1 MFTSGYFLA
10 FILIVS
16 IAMVMLLTIKYRV
29 HPFIAM
35 LVASFFVAFT
45 LYVPLETETPNY
57 ITDVSTLIGK
67 GFGYTLGSIGIII
80 LLGSIIGTILEMSG
94 AAIKMGEVVIRLVG
108 KTHPALAMNM
118 LGFIVAIP
126 VFCDSGYLILTPL
139 RKAIAKRSSVS
150 PVALS
155 IALSTGLYASHVLIP
170 PTPGPAVMVAEFGL
184 QSHLLTVIVIGF
196 IVAIPTSLAG
206 LFYGIFISKYIKV
219 NDGNKK
225 TGMSYETFMG
235 EFDGLP
241 SAWKSFLPIFLPI
254 LLMSLGSVARLDV
267 VPLKSEWL
275 VNLFIFLGDPATALF
290 LGFLCSLLL
299 LKGFGRETLSMW
311 ISEGIHNAG
320 SILAIAGASGA
331 FAEVLKSTDITVYI
345 SNLGGAFTTMNL
357 GLLLPFIVASII
369 KLSLGSSTIAIVT
382 ASTLFAPL
390 LVDLGFV
397 TPISQILVMM
407 SIGSGAMVA
416 SHANDSYFWIV
427 VELSGLSVH
436 DAYKARTIA
445 TVVQGFVGM
454 TVVLIL
460 SNFLM

>member
-10 FILIVS
+10 FILITS
-16 IAMVMLLTIKYRV
+16 IAMVMLLTIKYRM

-35 LVASFFVAFT
+35 LMASFFVAFT
-45 LYVPLETETPNY
+45 LYVPLKTETPNY

-94 AAIKMGEVVIRLVG
+94 AALKMGEVVIKLVG

-139 RKAIAKRSSVS
+139 RKAIAKKSSVS

-170 PTPGPAVMVAEFGL
+170 PTPGPTVMVAEFGL
-184 QSHLLTVIVIGF
+184 QSSLFTVILIGF
-196 IVAIPTSLAG
+196 IVAVPASLAG
-206 LFYGIFISKYIKV
+206 LLYGIFISKYIKKS
-219 NDGNKK
+219 DDNKK
-225 TGMSYETFMG
+225 TSISYETFMA

-241 SAWKSFLPIFLPI
+241 SAWKSFLPIVLPI
-254 LLMSLGSVARLDV
+254 VLMSVGSVARFDLL
-267 VPLKSEWL
+267 PLRFEWFI
-275 VNLFIFLGDPATALF
+275 NFIIFLGDPATALF

-299 LKGFGRETLSMW
+299 IKGFEKETLSMW
-311 ISEGIHNAG
+311 ISEGVHNAG
-320 SILAIAGASGA
+320 TILAIAGASGA

-345 SNLGGAFTTMNL
+345 SNLGGVFSSMNI
-357 GLLLPFIVASII
+357 GLLVPFAVASII

-390 LVDLGFV
+390 LINLGFV

-407 SIGSGAMVA
+407 SIGSGAMIA

-436 DAYKARTIA
+436 DAYKARTLA
-445 TVVQGFVGM
+445 TVVQGLVAM
-454 TVVLIL
+454 SVVLIL

>member
-10 FILIVS
+10 FILIAS
-16 IAMVMLLTIKYRV
+16 IAMVMLLTIKYRM

-35 LVASFFVAFT
+35 LMASFFVAFT

-94 AAIKMGEVVIRLVG
+94 AALKMGEVVIRLVG

-139 RKAIAKRSSVS
+139 RKAIAKKSSVS

-170 PTPGPAVMVAEFGL
+170 PTPGPTIMVAEFGL
-184 QSHLLTVIVIGF
+184 QSSLFTVILIGF

-206 LFYGIFISKYIKV
+206 LLYGIFISKYIKKS
-219 NDGNKK
+219 DDNKK
-225 TGMSYETFMG
+225 TSISYETFMA

-254 LLMSLGSVARLDV
+254 FLMSVGSVARFDLL
-267 VPLKSEWL
+267 PLNFSWFI
-275 VNLFIFLGDPATALF
+275 NLLIFLGDPATALF

-299 LKGFGRETLSMW
+299 VKGFEKETLSMW
-311 ISEGIHNAG
+311 ISEGVHNAG
-320 SILAIAGASGA
+320 TILAIAGASGA

-345 SNLGGAFTTMNL
+345 SNLGGVFTSMNM
-357 GLLLPFIVASII
+357 GLLVPFVVASII

-390 LVDLGFV
+390 LIDLGFV
-397 TPISQILVMM
+397 THMSQILVMM
-407 SIGSGAMVA
+407 SIGSGAMIA

-436 DAYKARTIA
+436 DAYKARTLA
-445 TVVQGFVGM
+445 TVVQGLVAM
-454 TVVLIL
+454 SVVLIL
-460 SNFLM
+460 SNFLI